1 MVPAVARSSPESTL
15 RNVDFPAPLGP
26 MTACTRPRS
35 KASETPS
42 TAASAPK
49 RRDRSC
55 VWRMVSPIA
64 AQQSRHAAGEEEHD
78 GNHHRADD
86 GDPVIGEPLAVMLQE
101 SEQKCAQDGSVKSSL
116 PAQQNCHEHQ

>member
-15 RNVDFPAPLGP
+15 RKVDFPAPLGP

-49 RRDRSC
+49 RRVRSC
-55 VWRMVSPIA
+55 VWRMVSAIT
-64 AQQSRHAAGEEEHD
+64 AQQPGHAPGEKEHH
-78 GNHHRADD
+78 GNDHCADD
-86 GDPVIGEPLAVMLQE
+86 GDPVIREPLAVMLQE
-101 SEQKCAQDGSVKSSL
+101 SEQECA
-116 PAQQNCHEHQ
+116 E